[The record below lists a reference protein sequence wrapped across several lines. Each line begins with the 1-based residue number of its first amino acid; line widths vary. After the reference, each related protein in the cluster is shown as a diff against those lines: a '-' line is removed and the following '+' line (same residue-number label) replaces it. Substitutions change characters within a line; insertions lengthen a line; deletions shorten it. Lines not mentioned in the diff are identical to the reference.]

1 MILCILEDADD
12 DVDSFDAF
20 VPHLYS
26 LNGKT
31 KNNNQIKRLMI
42 EIEGSQKKGND
53 QNGGGCRVGGLQVN

>member
-42 EIEGSQKKGND
+42 EIEGSQKKKETIKMAVD
-53 QNGGGCRVGGLQVN
+53 VVSEAYK